1 MTEDTEEV
9 SVDDGAPGSSGDRHR
24 DGRVRDDARE
34 ERAVPDGASE
44 DDGPASREG
53 TNEASGLDPSERE
66 PSETRRHASREADQR
81 EPSERASGDEGPAS
95 REGAAE
101 SFLAVE
107 RELSFGVDGG
117 RTWGRAVDVDRVAT
131 EDVPEDHPQPVAT
144 DTALALTVAVEGDE
158 SRTAVLYFEWP
169 GDGGAERLRRLLAL
183 LGIGPDQFADLHGR
197 RVPLRRESGHVVA
210 NVPDEDPRGTRLGVV
225 GVVAGVA
232 GTIALFAGQTVTPGW
247 AQLLL
252 LALVFLV
259 LPVSTYLD
267 AWYLRTHTDWD
278 QGIMFWVPLAIA
290 PGINLVSSLAY
301 LAMRWRATPLVPE
314 D

>member
-1 MTEDTEEV
+1 M
-9 SVDDGAPGSSGDRHR
+9 DDGAPGSSGDQHR

-34 ERAVPDGASE
+34 EREASE
-44 DDGPASREG
+44 RASGDEGPASREG
-53 TNEASGLDPSERE
+53 ASEASGLDPSERE
-66 PSETRRHASREADQR
+66 ASEASRH
-81 EPSERASGDEGPAS
+81 AS

-131 EDVPEDHPQPVAT
+131 EDVPEDYPQPVAT
-144 DTALALTVAVEGDE
+144 ETALALTVAVEGDE

-169 GDGGAERLRRLLAL
+169 GDGGAERLRRLLEL
-183 LGIGPDQFADLHGR
+183 LGIGPDQFADLHGQ

-232 GTIALFAGQTVTPGW
+232 GTVALFAGQGVTPGW